1 MSTPC
6 LLTERIARNFVW
18 DKDGNIIKSEAQET
32 LKKRIF
38 ANYRT
43 FNIQKRYVT

>member
-18 DKDGNIIKSEAQET
+18 DKDGNIIKSEAQQIT
-32 LKKRIF
+32 QLKINNV
-38 ANYRT
+38 AL
-43 FNIQKRYVT
+43 